1 MKAVD
6 TVLYEITP
14 EELEKVSS
22 GVQVLRYDVLS
33 GSYYVFE
40 MPNKPKLTKLHEKYV
55 HYFLFDRDEAF
66 LAFERALR

>member
-40 MPNKPKLTKLHEKYV
+40 MSNKPQINSAQERFI